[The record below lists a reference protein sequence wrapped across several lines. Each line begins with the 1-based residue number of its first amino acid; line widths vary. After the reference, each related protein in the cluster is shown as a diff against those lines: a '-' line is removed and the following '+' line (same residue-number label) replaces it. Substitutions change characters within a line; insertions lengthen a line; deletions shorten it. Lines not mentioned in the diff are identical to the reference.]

1 MLSGCS
7 RDVPQFLGGSAP
19 CDWLANNVQ
28 VASGSVFV
36 ISFTG
41 NSLSPCMSDGDDG
54 HQSGTAV
61 VDKYRGDVSALV
73 TDAVSAHARVLLVGQ
88 PVHADT
94 IPGNEIVA
102 GLNSLSS
109 SLAKGANV
117 TFVDAGAAVENSDG
131 TFAKFLPCLPG
142 ETECG
147 RSGAT
152 SSRHTIM
159 YLGNPAIGARGLDA
173 AIVTALG
180 GAPRFHKANLIPQ
193 TADLLAA
200 EPSSTGGEPSTAST
214 CVAKRRPGRFGGT
227 PATRRV

>member
-1 MLSGCS
+1 
-7 RDVPQFLGGSAP
+7 
-19 CDWLANNVQ
+19 
-28 VASGSVFV
+28 
-36 ISFTG
+36 
-41 NSLSPCMSDGDDG
+41 
-54 HQSGTAV
+54 
-61 VDKYRGDVSALV
+61 
-73 TDAVSAHARVLLVGQ
+73 
-88 PVHADT
+88 
-94 IPGNEIVA
+94 VA

-159 YLGNPAIGARGLDA
+159 YLGNPAIGASGLDA
-173 AIVTALG
+173 AIVTAFG

-200 EPSSTGGEPSTAST
+200 
-214 CVAKRRPGRFGGT
+214 
-227 PATRRV
+227 